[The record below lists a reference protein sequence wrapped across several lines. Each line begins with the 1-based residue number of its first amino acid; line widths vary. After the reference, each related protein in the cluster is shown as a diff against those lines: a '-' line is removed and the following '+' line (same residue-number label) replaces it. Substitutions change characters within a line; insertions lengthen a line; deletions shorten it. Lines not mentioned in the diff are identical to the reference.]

1 MHYAIKTKIRTCR
14 CSSKLAACRVQQYCK
29 VVDIFLKAPDAI
41 FFWWCKEKLPFLM
54 LTINRMKLSFR
65 PIMPIE
71 KEKKEQ
77 GQEIK

>member
-1 MHYAIKTKIRTCR
+1 
-14 CSSKLAACRVQQYCK
+14 
-29 VVDIFLKAPDAI
+29 
-41 FFWWCKEKLPFLM
+41 M

>member
-41 FFWWCKEKLPFLM
+41 FFLVVQGKI
-54 LTINRMKLSFR
+54 TLSNAHH
-65 PIMPIE
+65 
-71 KEKKEQ
+71 Q
-77 GQEIK
+77 